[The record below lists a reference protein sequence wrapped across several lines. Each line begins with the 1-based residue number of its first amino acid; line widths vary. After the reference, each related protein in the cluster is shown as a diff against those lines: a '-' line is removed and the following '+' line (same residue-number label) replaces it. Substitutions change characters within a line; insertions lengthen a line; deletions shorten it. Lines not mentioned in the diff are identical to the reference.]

1 MTDRMGFE
9 TNRRFVK
16 DFHNRCERVEI
27 NGKVCNFRSQLE
39 KHVAGYLELLRL
51 GGHIKDW
58 SFETTTFQFPDDK
71 WLVDFDVR
79 NNDDSF
85 EYFEAKGMF
94 DARSRRKLK
103 LVFKYR
109 PDAKI
114 TMVFQNKR
122 DMQKARLSAKYCYR
136 FCLLNELTNGII

>member
-1 MTDRMGFE
+1 MAEMMGFE
-9 TNRRFVK
+9 ADKR
-16 DFHNRCERVEI
+16 I
-27 NGKVCNFRSQLE
+27 NKKYGNITCYALIGDRSFRFRSKLE
-39 KHVAGYLELLRL
+39 HKVAMYLEVIKN
-51 GGHIKDW
+51 GGWIKDW
-58 SFETTTFQFPDDK
+58 DYEGTTFRFPDDK
-71 WLVDFDVR
+71 WLIDFEVR

-85 EYFEAKGMF
+85 EYIEAKGMF

-103 LVFKYR
+103 LVHKYR

-136 FCLLNELTNGII
+136 FCLLSELTRGII

>member
-1 MTDRMGFE
+1 MAEMMGFE
-9 TNRRFVK
+9 ADRR
-16 DFHNRCERVEI
+16 I
-27 NGKVCNFRSQLE
+27 NKKYGNITCYALIGDRSFRFRSKLE
-39 KHVAGYLELLRL
+39 HKVAMYLEVIKN
-51 GGHIKDW
+51 GGWIKDW
-58 SFETTTFQFPDDK
+58 DYEKTTFRFPDDK
-71 WLVDFDVR
+71 WLIDFEVR

-85 EYFEAKGMF
+85 EYIEAKGMF

-122 DMQKARLSAKYCYR
+122 GMQKARLSAKYAHR
-136 FCLLNELTNGII
+136 FCLLSELTRGLV